1 MLQQKNDF
9 RHARWQE
16 ICLTRRISVSAWYGL
31 IIECAKGGLGLRKKV
46 ANEDKRNYTLM
57 IVPHRGKKVYRF
69 QMPIR
74 FVKFCAA
81 TAGALVIVSMVGLF
95 HYQYTINQAKAE
107 LDELQKLRTVN
118 LAQAGQLNQLAKN
131 TAILQEEMS
140 KLNQLDAEVRR
151 LLNKEETAGTSRS
164 GVVRPGATHSGEGGP
179 SVRPSAEELQNLVKD
194 LQVSAK
200 VRGESLAKLRQS
212 LVDRNARIAATP
224 SIWPSEG
231 VITSRFGWRWGG
243 SDWHPGIDV
252 AADTGTPIVATAD
265 GVIVASG
272 WNGGYGRQV
281 VIDHGYGITTSYAH
295 NSENV
300 VSVGQKV
307 KKGQLVAYM
316 GSSGF
321 STGPHVHYEVK
332 VNGTAVNPAGFM

>member
-1 MLQQKNDF
+1 MQKSYPTPD
-9 RHARWQE
+9 
-16 ICLTRRISVSAWYGL
+16 RR
-31 IIECAKGGLGLRKKV
+31 C
-46 ANEDKRNYTLM
+46 YTLM
-57 IVPHRGKKVYRF
+57 VVPHRGNKVYRY

-74 FVKFCAA
+74 FVKACLAA
-81 TAGALVIVSMVGLF
+81 VGAVAVFAAVGF
-95 HYQYTINQAKAE
+95 IHYQYTLHQAQAE
-107 LDELQKLRTVN
+107 LEELQRLRSVN
-118 LAQAGQLNQLAKN
+118 VAQATQLNQLAKN

-151 LLNKEETAGTSRS
+151 LLNKEELPGTSRS
-164 GVVRPGATHSGEGGP
+164 GINRSTAPRGGEGGP
-179 SVRPSAEELQNLVKD
+179 VVQPQAAELTGLVQELQI
-194 LQVSAK
+194 SAK
-200 VRGESLAKLRQS
+200 ARGESLANLRES
-212 LVDRNARIAATP
+212 LRERNARVAATP
-224 SIWPSEG
+224 SIWPTEG
-231 VITSRFGWRWGG
+231 VVTSRFGWRWGG

-252 AADTGTPIVATAD
+252 AADSGTPIVATAD
-265 GVIVASG
+265 GVVVASG

-281 VIDHGYGITTSYAH
+281 IVDHGYGITTSYAH

-332 VNGTAVNPAGFM
+332 VNGTAVNPASFL